1 MEIISRISKGSKMD
15 QIYLPKNHPGFYAGN
30 YVAIRPL
37 IQEDIRKIEKPI
49 FYNLVNLSPIKLQII
64 YEIFSII
71 NKNVHNI
78 ENIIIT
84 GSFLDQGFNFN
95 DIDILL
101 ISGQKENIAR
111 LKLALE
117 ERLGIKVHIIQLSN
131 EALKKGLVSDPLYE
145 NMLSKCVS
153 KKRIVFNIKKIINYP
168 LLDMHLLKSK
178 PLINNFDFF
187 PGEEKYYLT
196 KNIIAILL
204 FLKNKKI
211 SNDLIDE
218 KIKRIFNI
226 DANKLKKN
234 LLDKSGFLKKYK
246 KLYNQVF
253 NLIMKGMKNEPK
265 QK

>member
-1 MEIISRISKGSKMD
+1 MELIGRISKGSKMD
-15 QIYLPKNHPGFYAGN
+15 QIYLPKNHPGFHAGN

-37 IQEDIRKIEKPI
+37 IHEAIRKTEKPV
-49 FYNLVNLSPIKLQII
+49 FYHIVNLSPIKIQII
-64 YEIFSII
+64 HNILSII
-71 NKNVHNI
+71 DKNAHDF

-101 ISGQKENIAR
+101 ISEQKGDLAA
-111 LKLALE
+111 LKRALE
-117 ERLGIKVHIIQLSN
+117 ESLGAKVHIIQLSN
-131 EALKKGLVSDPLYE
+131 EALKKGLASDPLYE

-178 PLINNFDFF
+178 PLVDNFDFF
-187 PGEEKYYLT
+187 SGEEKYYLV
-196 KNIIAILL
+196 KNMIAIWL
-204 FLKNKKI
+204 FLENKKI

-218 KIKRIFNI
+218 KIKEIFSI
-226 DANKLKKN
+226 GADKIKKN
-234 LLDKSGFLKKYK
+234 LLDKPSFLSRYG
-246 KLYNQVF
+246 KLYSKIF
-253 NLIMKGMKNEPK
+253 NLIMGGMKNEPK